1 MPFFSPVSL
10 VLAQAAADPAVTVH
24 AASPPWWHALLDQAF
39 ALTILFIFL
48 TAVVALIVNQRRRD
62 KCLKLFDGYRATVL
76 DTSNQALWGT
86 MCILPKGMEVVFDRP
101 YTTQR
106 GIHKSSALIYEAHQA
121 NVLAMLRLETG
132 LPQEQ
137 LVRRRKQIRRTFR
150 PNLFR
155 RITRTLRNVLNTLR
169 DAFAKAFTAV
179 VGQITRTG
187 RTGALGQQQAGV
199 DQIGQTLLA
208 AAGNTYEPLLE
219 RHIGKPVV
227 LQLKSP
233 LAGDAPAVDIPG
245 YLAEYS
251 DKYVAVFNHEQ
262 PLTHEHRLALDAP
275 IEQPGVSVEV
285 ADHFFVIRATGAELI
300 IVRRV
305 KTDAG
310 EVEVNAGLTQGSSIR
325 FVHGGTVT
333 PAIDLAMT
341 RRVDMVCPR
350 ALATVLF
357 GGEPADATTEANAA
371 ARQGIAPEHVVESH
385 SDNPVPG
392 L

>member
-1 MPFFSPVSL
+1 MLWNLSL
-10 VLAQAAADPAVTVH
+10 PAVLAQAAPDPTVTVS
-24 AASPPWWHALLDQAF
+24 AATPPWWHALLDQAF

-48 TAVVALIVNQRRRD
+48 VAVVGLIVNQRRRD

-101 YTTQR
+101 YTTRR
-106 GIHKSSALIYEAHQA
+106 GIDKSSALMYEAHQA

-132 LPQEQ
+132 LPDPQQ
-137 LVRRRKQIRRTFR
+137 SRRRDQIQRTFR
-150 PNLFR
+150 PNLAR
-155 RITRTLRNVLNTLR
+155 RIFRTLRNVLNTLR

-179 VGQITRTG
+179 IGQLTRTG
-187 RTGALGQQQAGV
+187 RAGALGQQQAGV

-208 AAGNTYEPLLE
+208 AAGNAYEPLLE

-233 LAGDAPAVDIPG
+233 LAGDAPSIDIPG

-251 DKYVAVFNHEQ
+251 DKYVAVFNREQ
-262 PLTHEHRLALDAP
+262 PIHVEKRLTLDAAV
-275 IEQPGVSVEV
+275 ERPGVSIEV
-285 ADHFFVIRATGAELI
+285 ADLHFTVRSTGPELL
-300 IVRRV
+300 IVRRIC
-305 KTDAG
+305 TDAG
-310 EVEVNAGLTQGSSIR
+310 EVDVNAVLTQGSSIR
-325 FVHGGTVT
+325 FDHGGNAT
-333 PAIDLAMT
+333 PAIDLATT

-350 ALATVLF
+350 GLATVLF
-357 GGEPADATTEANAA
+357 GGESADATKTGHEPHE
-371 ARQGIAPEHVVESH
+371 GVAPEHVVESH
-385 SDNPVPG
+385 SDNPVAG